1 MEKSVVLK
9 DGSMLKI
16 SRPCGKDAA
25 EILSY
30 LKIIGGET
38 HFLMMDSN
46 GLGISEEK
54 EAAILEDSLKEE
66 RGGMHIGR
74 INGEIAC
81 MFNLTCSHRR
91 KTAHTG
97 EIALSVQEK
106 FWHIGVGSAIME
118 TLIKLAE
125 DACVENIELGVYADN
140 VRAIA
145 LYERYGFEAAGRHR
159 RKFYADG
166 IYYDQ
171 LIMDKYIEVDQN
183 KLREIRKA
191 CPR

>member
-1 MEKSVVLK
+1 MLK

-74 INGEIAC
+74 INGEIA
-81 MFNLTCSHRR
+81 
-91 KTAHTG
+91 
-97 EIALSVQEK
+97 
-106 FWHIGVGSAIME
+106 
-118 TLIKLAE
+118 
-125 DACVENIELGVYADN
+125 
-140 VRAIA
+140 
-145 LYERYGFEAAGRHR
+145 
-159 RKFYADG
+159 
-166 IYYDQ
+166 
-171 LIMDKYIEVDQN
+171 
-183 KLREIRKA
+183 
-191 CPR
+191 